1 MLGCCSAIQLVEEG
15 GGDVRG
21 EAAWMELVTQGVA
34 AQLVEEAAW
43 MGLVTQWVVAQ
54 FVEEGGG
61 DDRGEAVGRELVTQ
75 FVEE

>member
-1 MLGCCSAIQLVEEG
+1 
-15 GGDVRG
+15 
-21 EAAWMELVTQGVA
+21 MELVTQWVA

-61 DDRGEAVGRELVTQ
+61 DDRGEAVGRGLVTP